1 MGSSNRLFERVA
13 ICLIVAASS
22 VSSVSCVLLRGSGPS
37 AAVSADERSAHGR
50 TQSENRL
57 RRIVRSDFM
66 EAGRSQDDS
75 SRKLIFRKPFYYKE
89 RVEYPQGPD
98 SFRIVIHE
106 KESRTAPYSAEV
118 TIRKIRYSTARHKKK
133 ADAQADM
140 DFQRD
145 TGMETVSYQF
155 RAGKW
160 KRIGSMFVAE
170 SSDENTSGS

>member
-1 MGSSNRLFERVA
+1 MGSSNKFFVRGA
-13 ICLIVAASS
+13 IFSLLAALSMSS
-22 VSSVSCVLLRGSGPS
+22 ISCVVLRGSGSS
-37 AAVSADERSAHGR
+37 AEVSENEQAERGR
-50 TQSENRL
+50 SQIENRL
-57 RRIVRSDFM
+57 RRIVRSDFQ

-89 RVEYPQGPD
+89 RVEYPQGSD

-133 ADAQADM
+133 ADAQEDTI
-140 DFQRD
+140 FQRD
-145 TGMETVSYQF
+145 TGVETVSYQY

-170 SSDENTSGS
+170 SRGENTEGS